1 VIAAPAIASP
11 RPTTVPVVGTTQR
24 ISIPYQADR
33 RRTPYRPRGRA
44 QVSKFTGICRGC

>member
-1 VIAAPAIASP
+1 M
-11 RPTTVPVVGTTQR
+11 PVVGATQR
-24 ISIPYQADR
+24 ISIPHQADR